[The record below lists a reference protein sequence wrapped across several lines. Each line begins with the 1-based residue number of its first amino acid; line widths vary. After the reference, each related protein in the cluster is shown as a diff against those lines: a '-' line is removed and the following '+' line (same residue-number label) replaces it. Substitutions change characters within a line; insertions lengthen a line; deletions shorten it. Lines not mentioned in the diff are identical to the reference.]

1 MGLSLPKTSDSKLR
15 QKILLYFHTKCSHDT
30 VVFQLISLNIL
41 NLMLVMK
48 IANADTSNNTL
59 FLKKHFNV

>member
-15 QKILLYFHTKCSHDT
+15 QKILLYFYTKCSQLL
-30 VVFQLISLNIL
+30 FQLIYLNIL

-48 IANADTSNNTL
+48 IANADISNNTL
-59 FLKKHFNV
+59 FTKKHFNV